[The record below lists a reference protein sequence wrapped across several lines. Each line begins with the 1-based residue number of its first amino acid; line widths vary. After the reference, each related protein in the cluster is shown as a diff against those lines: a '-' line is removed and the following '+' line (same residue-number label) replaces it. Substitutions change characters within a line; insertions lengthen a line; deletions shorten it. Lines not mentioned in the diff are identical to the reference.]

1 MQKREPFFWI
11 MFATGLIIMV
21 FLVLPMIKMITAP
34 SFAMLMDV
42 LRDRDVIRSIRLSIL
57 TAGSAALISFLFGT
71 PLAYLLARHDF
82 FGKRLVE
89 SIIDLPVVIP
99 HPVVGIAILSVA
111 GRDFWLGA
119 IMQELGIRIMGSVT
133 GIITV
138 LTFVGIPFYINAA
151 KSGFESISPRIEYV
165 SRSLGASMFGTFCRV
180 TFPLAWRSIVVGFV
194 MCMARAISEF
204 GAVVIVAYHPMIA
217 PVMIYERFE
226 GYGLKYS
233 QPVAVWLVTVCLSL
247 FLVLRILTL
256 TTRNKA

>member
-1 MQKREPFFWI
+1 MCI
-11 MFATGLIIMV
+11 
-21 FLVLPMIKMITAP
+21 
-34 SFAMLMDV
+34 
-42 LRDRDVIRSIRLSIL
+42 RDS
-57 TAGSAALISFLFGT
+57 
-71 PLAYLLARHDF
+71 